1 MAGDIFRESGVA
13 GIQQVKVEVNDLIV
27 GMYVSGLDKPWSQ
40 TPFPLQ
46 GFFIRQPD
54 EIDQLRLYC
63 KYVLIDVQR
72 GKQPV
77 AVKHAALEKKGE
89 PGAEGRQRQ
98 QISASP
104 LKLRHNFYSDPVPLR
119 KENVAA
125 EKLHGD
131 IVSNVGALM
140 TGVEHGGAIE
150 IKKATQLASQVV
162 DSVVRNPDAFSWLS
176 RIRDKDEF
184 TYGHIVR
191 SAVWA
196 GVFGRHIGLEKK
208 DMNMLV
214 SAVLLKDI
222 GKVRLPEELLRLEE
236 SDCTEEQKVEY
247 KKFVEY
253 SVETLRATP
262 GVPADVVHIV
272 RNHCERFDGSGYPQG
287 LIGDKI
293 PFLAKVAAIVTVY
306 DSVTNPRN
314 SKYPLAPSKAM
325 AKLYDMRNIE
335 FQEELVVQFIQALGI
350 YPTGTLVELN
360 TGEVGVVVEQTFARR
375 LKPKVAVVI
384 DKDKKKLQ
392 EPKILD
398 LFEDFSEKLRKAEK
412 RGQPT
417 SSIKA
422 VEIIKDL
429 EPGHYDVDIAEVRDS
444 YLKDTWNWRSML
456 SGITGR

>member
-1 MAGDIFRESGVA
+1 MAGIKQ
-13 GIQQVKVEVNDLIV
+13 IKVDVNDLIV
-27 GMYVSGLDKPWSQ
+27 GMYVSGLDRPWSQ

-54 EIDQLRLYC
+54 EIDQLKLYC
-63 KYVLIDVQR
+63 KYVVIDIQR

-77 AVKHAALEKKGE
+77 EAKHAVLDKKT
-89 PGAEGRQRQ
+89 GAPVADVRQRQ
-98 QISASP
+98 QISAAP
-104 LKLRHNFYSDPVPLR
+104 LKLRHNFYSEPIPLR
-119 KENVAA
+119 KENPAA

-131 IVSNVGALM
+131 IKSTVSEVMQGARQ
-140 TGVEHGGAIE
+140 GGPIE
-150 IKKATQLASQVV
+150 IRKTTQLASQVV

-184 TYGHIVR
+184 TYGHVVR

-196 GVFGRHIGLEKK
+196 GVFGRHIGLDKK

-214 SAVLLKDI
+214 SGVLLKDI
-222 GKVRLPEELLRLEE
+222 GKVKLPEALLKLEE
-236 SDCTEEQKVEY
+236 NERSEEQEAEY
-247 KKFVEY
+247 RLFVDY
-253 SVETLRATP
+253 GVETLKNTP
-262 GVPADVVHIV
+262 GVPPEVIHIV

-293 PFLAKVAAIVTVY
+293 PFLAKVAGIVTVY
-306 DSVTNPRN
+306 DAVTNPRN

-325 AKLYDMRNIE
+325 ARLYDMRNIE

-360 TGEVGVVVEQTFARR
+360 TGEIGVVVEQTFARR

-384 DKDKKKLQ
+384 DKDKTKLK
-392 EPKILD
+392 EPRIVD

-417 SSIKA
+417 STIKA
-422 VEIIKDL
+422 IEIVKDI
-429 EPGHYDVDIAEVRDS
+429 EPGSYDIDIAAVRDS
-444 YLKDTWNWRSML
+444 YLKETWNWRSML
-456 SGITGR
+456 GGLTGKST

>member
-1 MAGDIFRESGVA
+1 MAGIK
-13 GIQQVKVEVNDLIV
+13 QVKVEVNDLIV
-27 GMYVSGLDKPWSQ
+27 GMYVSGLDRPWSQ

-54 EIDQLRLYC
+54 EIDQLKLYC

-77 AVKHAALEKKGE
+77 AVRHSNLDKK
-89 PGAEGRQRQ
+89 PGSPVADSRQRQ
-98 QISASP
+98 QISAAP
-104 LKLRHNFYSDPVPLR
+104 LKLRHNFYSEPVSLR
-119 KENVAA
+119 KENVTA

-131 IVSNVGALM
+131 IKSTVGEFM
-140 TGVEHGGAIE
+140 EGIQKGGAIE
-150 IKKATQLASQVV
+150 IKKTTQLASQVV
-162 DSVVRNPDAFSWLS
+162 ESVVRNPDAFSWLS

-196 GVFGRHIGLEKK
+196 GVFGRHIGLDKK

-214 SAVLLKDI
+214 SGVLLKDV
-222 GKVRLPEELLRLEE
+222 GKVKLPEYLLTLDEAERTAEQE
-236 SDCTEEQKVEY
+236 SEY
-247 KKFVEY
+247 RKFVDY
-253 SVETLRATP
+253 GVEVLKSTP
-262 GVPADVVHIV
+262 GVPPEVMHIV

-293 PFLAKVAAIVTVY
+293 PFLAKVAGIVTVY
-306 DSVTNPRN
+306 DAVTNPRH
-314 SKYPLAPSKAM
+314 SRYPLAPSKAM
-325 AKLYDMRNIE
+325 ARLYDMRNIE

-360 TGEVGVVVEQTFARR
+360 TGEVAVVVEQTFARR
-375 LKPKVAVVI
+375 LKPKVAIVI
-384 DKDKKKLQ
+384 DKDKSRLK

-412 RGQPT
+412 RGQPS

-422 VEIIKDL
+422 IEIVKDL
-429 EPGHYDVDIAEVRDS
+429 EPGSFDVDIAVVRDS
-444 YLKDTWNWRSML
+444 YLKETWNWRSL
-456 SGITGR
+456 LGGIANR

>member
-1 MAGDIFRESGVA
+1 MSG
-13 GIQQVKVEVNDLIV
+13 IKQVKVDVNELII
-27 GMYVSGLDKPWSQ
+27 GMYVSGLDRPWSQ

-77 AVKHAALEKKGE
+77 AVKHSTIEKKGGG
-89 PGAEGRQRQ
+89 GAADAAEARQRQ
-98 QISASP
+98 QITAAP
-104 LKLRHNFYSDPVPLR
+104 LKLRHNFYSDPVALK

-131 IVSNVGALM
+131 IKANLNEIMSGVSQG
-140 TGVEHGGAIE
+140 GVVEV
-150 IKKATQLASQVV
+150 KKATQLASQVV

-196 GVFGRHIGLEKK
+196 GVFGRHIGLDKK
-208 DMNMLV
+208 EMNALV
-214 SAVLLKDI
+214 SACLLKDV
-222 GKVRLPEELLRLEE
+222 GKVKLPEQLLVIPEEDRTLEQQE
-236 SDCTEEQKVEY
+236 EY
-247 KKFVEY
+247 KKFIEY
-253 SVETLRATP
+253 SVEILRATP
-262 GVPADVVHIV
+262 GVPAEIIHIV
-272 RNHCERFDGSGYPQG
+272 RNHCERFDGSGFPQG

-293 PFLAKVAAIVTVY
+293 PFLAKVAGIVTVY
-306 DSVTNPRN
+306 DAVTNPRN

-350 YPTGTLVELN
+350 YPTGTLIELN
-360 TGEVGVVVEQTFARR
+360 TGEVAVVVEQTFARR
-375 LKPKVAVVI
+375 LKPKVAIVV
-384 DKDKKKLQ
+384 DKDKNRLK
-392 EPKILD
+392 EPAILD

-422 VEIIKDL
+422 IEIVKDL
-429 EPGHYDVDIAEVRDS
+429 EPGAFDIDIAEVRDS
-444 YLKDTWNWRSML
+444 YLKETWNWRTML
-456 SGITGR
+456 GNITGR

>member
-1 MAGDIFRESGVA
+1 MSG
-13 GIQQVKVEVNDLIV
+13 IKQVKVDVNELII
-27 GMYVSGLDKPWSQ
+27 GMYVSGLDRPWSQ

-77 AVKHAALEKKGE
+77 AVKHATLEKKAG
-89 PGAEGRQRQ
+89 GAADAAETRQRQ
-98 QISASP
+98 QITAAP
-104 LKLRHNFYSDPVPLR
+104 LKLRHNFYSDPVALK

-131 IVSNVGALM
+131 IKSNINEMMRGI
-140 TGVEHGGAIE
+140 GQGGAIE
-150 IKKATQLASQVV
+150 VKKTTQLASQVV

-196 GVFGRHIGLEKK
+196 GVFGRHIGLDKK
-208 DMNMLV
+208 EMNTLV
-214 SAVLLKDI
+214 SACLLKDV
-222 GKVRLPEELLRLEE
+222 GKVKLPESLLMIPE
-236 SDCTEEQKVEY
+236 SDRTAEQQKEY
-247 KKFVEY
+247 QTFIDH
-253 SVETLRATP
+253 SVDILRATP
-262 GVPADVVHIV
+262 SVPAEIIHVV

-293 PFLAKVAAIVTVY
+293 PFLAKVTGIVTVY
-306 DSVTNPRN
+306 DAVTNPRN

-350 YPTGTLVELN
+350 YPTGTLIELN
-360 TGEVGVVVEQTFARR
+360 TGEVAVVVEQTFARR

-384 DKDKKKLQ
+384 DKDKNKLK
-392 EPKILD
+392 EPVILD

-422 VEIIKDL
+422 IEIVKDL
-429 EPGHYDVDIAEVRDS
+429 EPGSFDVDIAEVRDS
-444 YLKDTWNWRSML
+444 YLKETWNWRAVL
-456 SGITGR
+456 GNLTGR

>member
-1 MAGDIFRESGVA
+1 MSG
-13 GIQQVKVEVNDLIV
+13 IKQVKVDVNELII
-27 GMYVSGLDKPWSQ
+27 GMYVSGLDRPWSQ

-77 AVKHAALEKKGE
+77 AVKHSTLEKKAG
-89 PGAEGRQRQ
+89 GAADAAETRQRQ
-98 QISASP
+98 QITAAP
-104 LKLRHNFYSDPVPLR
+104 LKLRHNFYSDPVALK

-131 IVSNVGALM
+131 IKSNINEMMSGI
-140 TGVEHGGAIE
+140 GQGGAIE
-150 IKKATQLASQVV
+150 VKKTTQLASQVV

-196 GVFGRHIGLEKK
+196 GVFGRHIGLDKK
-208 DMNMLV
+208 EMNTLV
-214 SAVLLKDI
+214 SACLLKDV
-222 GKVRLPEELLRLEE
+222 GKVKLPESLLMIPE
-236 SDCTEEQKVEY
+236 SDRTAEQQKEY
-247 KKFVEY
+247 QTFIDH
-253 SVETLRATP
+253 SVDILRATP
-262 GVPADVVHIV
+262 SVPAEIIHVV

-293 PFLAKVAAIVTVY
+293 PFLAKVTGIVTVY
-306 DSVTNPRN
+306 DAVTNPRN

-350 YPTGTLVELN
+350 YPTGTLIELN
-360 TGEVGVVVEQTFARR
+360 TGEVAVVVEQTFARR

-384 DKDKKKLQ
+384 DKDKNKLK
-392 EPKILD
+392 EPVILD

-422 VEIIKDL
+422 IEIVKDL
-429 EPGHYDVDIAEVRDS
+429 EPGSFDVDIAEVRDS
-444 YLKDTWNWRSML
+444 YLKETWNWRAVL
-456 SGITGR
+456 GNLTGR

>member
-1 MAGDIFRESGVA
+1 MSG
-13 GIQQVKVEVNDLIV
+13 IKQVKVDVNELII
-27 GMYVSGLDKPWSQ
+27 GMYVSGLDRPWSQ

-77 AVKHAALEKKGE
+77 AVKHATLEKKAG
-89 PGAEGRQRQ
+89 GAADAAETRQRQ
-98 QISASP
+98 QITAAP
-104 LKLRHNFYSDPVPLR
+104 LKLRHNFYSDPVALK

-131 IVSNVGALM
+131 IKSNINEMMSGI
-140 TGVEHGGAIE
+140 GQGGAIE
-150 IKKATQLASQVV
+150 VKKTTQLASQVV

-196 GVFGRHIGLEKK
+196 GVFGRHIGLDKK
-208 DMNMLV
+208 EMNTLV
-214 SAVLLKDI
+214 SACLLKDV
-222 GKVRLPEELLRLEE
+222 GKVKLPESLLMIPE
-236 SDCTEEQKVEY
+236 SDRTAEQQKEY
-247 KKFVEY
+247 QTFIDH
-253 SVETLRATP
+253 SVDILRATP
-262 GVPADVVHIV
+262 SVPAEIIHVV

-293 PFLAKVAAIVTVY
+293 PFLAKVTGIVTVY
-306 DSVTNPRN
+306 DAVTNPRN

-350 YPTGTLVELN
+350 YPTGTLIELN
-360 TGEVGVVVEQTFARR
+360 TGEVAVVVEQTFARR

-384 DKDKKKLQ
+384 DKDKNKLK
-392 EPKILD
+392 EPVILD

-422 VEIIKDL
+422 IEIVKDL
-429 EPGHYDVDIAEVRDS
+429 EPGSFDVDIAEVRDS
-444 YLKDTWNWRSML
+444 YLKETWNWRAVL
-456 SGITGR
+456 GNLTGR

>member
-1 MAGDIFRESGVA
+1 MAGLKQIKVDI
-13 GIQQVKVEVNDLIV
+13 NDLIV
-27 GMYVSGLDKPWSQ
+27 GMYVSGLDRPWSQ

-46 GFFIRQPD
+46 GFFIRQTE

-63 KYVLIDVQR
+63 KYVVIDVQR

-77 AVKHAALEKKGE
+77 AVTHATLDK
-89 PGAEGRQRQ
+89 PGSKDSDSRQRQ

-104 LKLRHNFYSDPVPLR
+104 LKLRHNFYSEPIPLR
-119 KENVAA
+119 KENVSA

-131 IVSNVGALM
+131 IKSNVGALM
-140 TGVEHGGAIE
+140 SGIQQGGVVE
-150 IKKATQLASQVV
+150 IKKTTQLAGLVV

-196 GVFGRHIGLEKK
+196 GVFGRHIGLDKK

-214 SAVLLKDI
+214 SGVLLKDI
-222 GKVRLPEELLRLEE
+222 GKVKLPESLLTLDEKSR
-236 SDCTEEQKVEY
+236 SPEQEAEY
-247 KKFVEY
+247 RCYVNY
-253 SVETLRATP
+253 GVETLKATS
-262 GVPADVVHIV
+262 GVPAEVIHIV

-293 PFLAKVAAIVTVY
+293 PFLAKVAGIVTTY
-306 DSVTNPRN
+306 DAVTNPRH

-325 AKLYDMRNIE
+325 ARLYDMRNIE

-360 TGEVGVVVEQTFARR
+360 TGEVAVVVEQTFARR
-375 LKPKVAVVI
+375 LKPKVSVVI
-384 DKDKKKLQ
+384 DKDKVKLK
-392 EPKILD
+392 EPKVVD

-417 SSIKA
+417 SAIKA
-422 VEIIKDL
+422 IEITKDL
-429 EPGHYDVDIAEVRDS
+429 EPGSYDVDIAEVRDS
-444 YLKDTWNWRSML
+444 YLKETWNWRTML
-456 SGITGR
+456 SGITGKQ

>member
-1 MAGDIFRESGVA
+1 MSG
-13 GIQQVKVEVNDLIV
+13 IKQVKVEVNDLIV
-27 GMYVSGLDKPWSQ
+27 GMYVSGLDRPWSQ

-77 AVKHAALEKKGE
+77 AVKHATLDKKGDA
-89 PGAEGRQRQ
+89 GAESRQRQ
-98 QISASP
+98 QISAAP
-104 LKLRHNFYSDPVPLR
+104 LKLRHNFYSEPVPLR

-125 EKLHGD
+125 EKLHAD
-131 IVSNVGALM
+131 IKSNVSEIMQSLQQ
-140 TGVEHGGAIE
+140 GGTVE
-150 IKKATQLASQVV
+150 IKKTTQLASQVV

-184 TYGHIVR
+184 TYSQVVR

-196 GVFGRHIGLEKK
+196 GVFGRHIGLDKK

-214 SAVLLKDI
+214 SACLLKDV
-222 GKVRLPEELLRLEE
+222 GKVKLPKQILQL
-236 SDCTEEQKVEY
+236 TEAERTDEQNAEY
-247 KKFVEY
+247 RKFVEY
-253 SVETLRATP
+253 SVETLRATQ
-262 GVPADVVHIV
+262 GVPADIIHIV

-306 DSVTNPRN
+306 DEVTNPRN

-325 AKLYDMRNIE
+325 ARLYDMRNIE

-360 TGEVGVVVEQTFARR
+360 TGEVAVVVEQTFARR

-384 DKDKKKLQ
+384 DANKTKLT

-417 SSIKA
+417 SSVKA
-422 VEIIKDL
+422 TEIVKDL
-429 EPGHYDVDIAEVRDS
+429 EPGSFDIDIAQVRDS
-444 YLKDTWNWRSML
+444 YLKETWNWRTML
-456 SGITGR
+456 SNITGR

>member
-1 MAGDIFRESGVA
+1 MAGIK
-13 GIQQVKVEVNDLIV
+13 QVKVEVNDLIV
-27 GMYVSGLDKPWSQ
+27 GMYVSGLDRPWSQ

-54 EIDQLRLYC
+54 EIDQLKLYC

-77 AVKHAALEKKGE
+77 AIRHTNLDKK
-89 PGAEGRQRQ
+89 PGSPATDSRQRQ
-98 QISASP
+98 QISAAP
-104 LKLRHNFYSDPVPLR
+104 LKLRHNFYSEPVSLR
-119 KENVAA
+119 KENATA

-131 IVSNVGALM
+131 IKSTVGEFM
-140 TGVEHGGAIE
+140 TGIQKGGVIE
-150 IKKATQLASQVV
+150 IKKTTQLASQVV
-162 DSVVRNPDAFSWLS
+162 ESVVRNPDAFSWLS

-196 GVFGRHIGLEKK
+196 GVFGRHIGLDKK

-214 SAVLLKDI
+214 SGVLLKDV
-222 GKVRLPEELLRLEE
+222 GKVKLPEYLLTLDE
-236 SDCTEEQKVEY
+236 SERTPEQESEY
-247 KKFVEY
+247 RKFVDY
-253 SVETLRATP
+253 GVEILKSTP
-262 GVPADVVHIV
+262 GVPPEVMHIV

-293 PFLAKVAAIVTVY
+293 PFLAKVTGIVTVY
-306 DSVTNPRN
+306 DAVTNPRH

-325 AKLYDMRNIE
+325 ARLYDMRNIE

-360 TGEVGVVVEQTFARR
+360 TGEVAVVVEQTFARR
-375 LKPKVAVVI
+375 LKPKVAIVI
-384 DKDKKKLQ
+384 DKDKSRLK

-412 RGQPT
+412 RGQPS

-422 VEIIKDL
+422 IEIVKDL
-429 EPGHYDVDIAEVRDS
+429 EPGSFDVDIAVVRDG
-444 YLKDTWNWRSML
+444 YLKETWNWRSL
-456 SGITGR
+456 LGGITNR

>member
-1 MAGDIFRESGVA
+1 MSG
-13 GIQQVKVEVNDLIV
+13 IKQVKVDVNELII
-27 GMYVSGLDKPWSQ
+27 GMYVSGLDRPWSQ

-77 AVKHAALEKKGE
+77 AVKHATLEKKAG
-89 PGAEGRQRQ
+89 GAADAAETRQRQ
-98 QISASP
+98 QITAAP
-104 LKLRHNFYSDPVPLR
+104 LKLRHNFYSDPVALK

-131 IVSNVGALM
+131 IKSNINEMMRGI
-140 TGVEHGGAIE
+140 GQGGAIE
-150 IKKATQLASQVV
+150 VKKTTQLASQVV

-196 GVFGRHIGLEKK
+196 GVFGRHIGLDKK
-208 DMNMLV
+208 EMNTLV
-214 SAVLLKDI
+214 SACLLKDV
-222 GKVRLPEELLRLEE
+222 GKVKLPESLLMIPE
-236 SDCTEEQKVEY
+236 SDRTAEQQKEY
-247 KKFVEY
+247 QTFIDH
-253 SVETLRATP
+253 SVDILRATP
-262 GVPADVVHIV
+262 SVPAEIIHVV

-293 PFLAKVAAIVTVY
+293 PFLAKVTGIVTVY
-306 DSVTNPRN
+306 DAVTNPRN

-350 YPTGTLVELN
+350 YPTGTLIELN
-360 TGEVGVVVEQTFARR
+360 TGEVAVVVEQTFARR

-384 DKDKKKLQ
+384 DKDKNKLK
-392 EPKILD
+392 EPVILD

-422 VEIIKDL
+422 IEIVKDL
-429 EPGHYDVDIAEVRDS
+429 EPGSFDVDIAEVRDS
-444 YLKDTWNWRSML
+444 YLKETWNWRSVL
-456 SGITGR
+456 GNLTGR

>member
-1 MAGDIFRESGVA
+1 MAGIK
-13 GIQQVKVEVNDLIV
+13 QVKVDVSDLIV
-27 GMYVSGLDKPWSQ
+27 GMYVSGLDRPWSQ

-46 GFFIRQPD
+46 GFYIRETE

-63 KYVLIDVQR
+63 KYVIIDVQR

-77 AVKHAALEKKGE
+77 AVKHAALDKKGE
-89 PGAEGRQRQ
+89 GGERQRQ
-98 QISASP
+98 QIAAAP
-104 LKLRHNFYSDPVPLR
+104 LKLRHNFYSEPVPLR
-119 KENVAA
+119 KENAAA
-125 EKLHGD
+125 EKLHVD
-131 IVSNVGALM
+131 IKSNVGEIMA
-140 TGVEHGGAIE
+140 GIQKGGPIE
-150 IKKATQLASQVV
+150 IKKTTQLASQVV

-196 GVFGRHIGLEKK
+196 GVFGRHIGLDKK

-214 SAVLLKDI
+214 AGVLLKDI
-222 GKVRLPEELLRLEE
+222 GKVKLAEELLRLEE
-236 SDCTEEQKVEY
+236 NERTQEQEAEY
-247 KKFVEY
+247 RRFVDLG
-253 SVETLRATP
+253 VETLKNTP
-262 GVPADVVHIV
+262 GVPAEVIHIV

-293 PFLAKVAAIVTVY
+293 PFLAKVAGIVTVY
-306 DSVTNPRN
+306 DAVTNPRN

-360 TGEVGVVVEQTFARR
+360 NGEVAVVVEQTFSRR
-375 LKPKVAVVI
+375 LKPKVAVVV
-384 DKDKKKLQ
+384 DKDKQRLK
-392 EPKILD
+392 EPRVLD

-417 SSIKA
+417 STIKA
-422 VEIIKDL
+422 IEIVKDL
-429 EPGHYDVDIAEVRDS
+429 EPGSYDIDIAQVRDS
-444 YLKDTWNWRSML
+444 YLKETWNWRSML
-456 SGITGR
+456 TGLTGGRV

>member
-1 MAGDIFRESGVA
+1 MSG
-13 GIQQVKVEVNDLIV
+13 IKQVKVDVNELII
-27 GMYVSGLDKPWSQ
+27 GMYVSGLDRPWSQ

-77 AVKHAALEKKGE
+77 AVKHATLEKKAG
-89 PGAEGRQRQ
+89 GAAADAAETRQRQ
-98 QISASP
+98 QITAAP
-104 LKLRHNFYSDPVPLR
+104 LKLRHNFYSDPVALK

-131 IVSNVGALM
+131 IKANLNEIMSSVGQGG
-140 TGVEHGGAIE
+140 TVEV
-150 IKKATQLASQVV
+150 KKATQLASQVV

-196 GVFGRHIGLEKK
+196 GVFGRHIGLDKK
-208 DMNMLV
+208 EMNTLV
-214 SAVLLKDI
+214 SACLLKDV
-222 GKVRLPEELLRLEE
+222 GKVKLPEQLLTIAETDR
-236 SDCTEEQKVEY
+236 TAEQQAEY
-247 KKFVEY
+247 KKFIEY
-253 SVETLRATP
+253 SVEILRATA
-262 GVPADVVHIV
+262 GVPAEIIHVV

-293 PFLAKVAAIVTVY
+293 PFLAKVAGIVTVY
-306 DSVTNPRN
+306 DAVTNPRN

-350 YPTGTLVELN
+350 YPTGTLIELN
-360 TGEVGVVVEQTFARR
+360 TGEVAVVVEQTFARR
-375 LKPKVAVVI
+375 LKPKVAIVV
-384 DKDKKKLQ
+384 DKDKTKLK
-392 EPKILD
+392 EPVILD

-422 VEIIKDL
+422 IEIVKDL
-429 EPGHYDVDIAEVRDS
+429 EPGSFDVDIAEVRDS
-444 YLKDTWNWRSML
+444 YLKDTWNWRTML
-456 SGITGR
+456 GNITGR